1 MKARHGRGDFDRGE
15 MVLSNKVVQ
24 GSRKSMDFFECG
36 LFSLECDGEFG
47 EVSEGREELV
57 SAFFNEIFVKA

>member
-1 MKARHGRGDFDRGE
+1 MKAGHGRGDFDRGE

-24 GSRKSMDFFECG
+24 GSRKSTDFFECG
-36 LFSLECDGEFG
+36 LFSLESDSEFG